1 MALHFNCC
9 PSELDSE
16 QVLDYLHFCQHQHKT
31 PSASFFKHT
40 VYGLRAVYR
49 LKGMNDKRIVL
60 PSVPV
65 AQVHS
70 NIKKYLQDWDKNI
83 NFMECKARK
92 NIRRN
97 YSQVFS

>member
-1 MALHFNCC
+1 LHRV
-9 PSELDSE
+9 
-16 QVLDYLHFCQHQHKT
+16 VLNFASKHQAENPTGIFRRGENKQLLI
-31 PSASFFKHT
+31 A
-40 VYGLRAVYR
+40 
-49 LKGMNDKRIVL
+49 I
-60 PSVPV
+60 VPV

>member
-1 MALHFNCC
+1 MNS
-9 PSELDSE
+9 SERVSLFSRA
-16 QVLDYLHFCQHQHKT
+16 KN
-31 PSASFFKHT
+31 SFLAYKNGVFSWIK
-40 VYGLRAVYR
+40 L
-49 LKGMNDKRIVL
+49 LFI

-65 AQVHS
+65 AQTPS

>member
-1 MALHFNCC
+1 MLPIGYYNN
-9 PSELDSE
+9 SSR
-16 QVLDYLHFCQHQHKT
+16 
-31 PSASFFKHT
+31 
-40 VYGLRAVYR
+40 LRATTCEFTNEQAIIFIY
-49 LKGMNDKRIVL
+49 I
-60 PSVPV
+60 VPV

>member
-1 MALHFNCC
+1 MEVIDFTEKDH
-9 PSELDSE
+9 
-16 QVLDYLHFCQHQHKT
+16 QVILL
-31 PSASFFKHT
+31 S
-40 VYGLRAVYR
+40 VYFQNSCFSVFYAHNTSHNKGSWEDKGRILRTYS
-49 LKGMNDKRIVL
+49 IH
-60 PSVPV
+60 SVPV